1 MLLLRSSNSKKCW
14 ICGSSSELSREHK
27 FKASDIRRQFGREAV
42 VIGHES
48 ASLNEKK
55 HAQGANS
62 KHLKYESTICS
73 DCNSSVTQESDR
85 AYDKFINLIEAKGSS
100 EAAIQQTL
108 SDPEFAEKSQLF
120 IPLFRY
126 FAKRVGCHLAE
137 LNAPI
142 PVHLSRFVAKKNNK
156 NCIWLET
163 RLDPSYQK
171 MSSEFSI
178 PDLKYAA
185 HGGLVVM
192 TKGPKLLPNR
202 VYTTLTVGRIQ
213 FIFFY
218 FYTVF
223 EIWEMRVRFP
233 KFVRWCADQAKET
246 IANPIDEATLIR
258 LGLSRE

>member
-1 MLLLRSSNSKKCW
+1 MLLRSSNLEKCW
-14 ICGSSSELSREHK
+14 ICGSTSELSREHK
-27 FKASDIRRQFGREAV
+27 IKASDIRRQFGREAV

-48 ASLNEKK
+48 INLDEKK
-55 HAQGANS
+55 HVQGPNS
-62 KHLKYESTICS
+62 KHLKYESTICGN
-73 DCNSSVTQESDR
+73 CNSYVTQESDR
-85 AYDKFINLIEAKGSS
+85 AYDKFISLIEAKGSS
-100 EAAIQQTL
+100 EAAIQEVL
-108 SDPEFAEKSQLF
+108 ADPEFAEKSRLF

-142 PVHLSRFVAKKNNK
+142 PVHLSRFVAKKNDK

-178 PDLKYAA
+178 SDLRYAA
-185 HGGLVVM
+185 HGGLVVI
-192 TKGPKLLPNR
+192 TKGPKLLPSR
-202 VYTTLTVGRIQ
+202 IYTTLTIGRIQ

-223 EIWEMRVRFP
+223 EVWEMRVRFP
-233 KFVRWCADQAKET
+233 GFIRWCANSAKDA
-246 IANPIDEATLIR
+246 IINPIDEATLIR